1 VPPRSA
7 PVLIEAMTYR
17 IGHHST
23 SDDSTRY
30 RGADEIEY
38 WKTVDA
44 PEHRLRM
51 YLEERGY
58 WSESEEKSFNKSI
71 RKEILSSL
79 QQAEARKKP
88 SVEELFTDVYDD
100 IPKHLQE
107 QKKQLEEHL
116 ELHGIHYP
124 LADYHK

>member
-1 VPPRSA
+1 MYFS
-7 PVLIEAMTYR
+7 
-17 IGHHST
+17 HQSQ
-23 SDDSTRY
+23 
-30 RGADEIEY
+30 
-38 WKTVDA
+38 TVDA

-88 SVEELFTDVYDD
+88 SVEEV
-100 IPKHLQE
+100 
-107 QKKQLEEHL
+107 
-116 ELHGIHYP
+116 
-124 LADYHK
+124 